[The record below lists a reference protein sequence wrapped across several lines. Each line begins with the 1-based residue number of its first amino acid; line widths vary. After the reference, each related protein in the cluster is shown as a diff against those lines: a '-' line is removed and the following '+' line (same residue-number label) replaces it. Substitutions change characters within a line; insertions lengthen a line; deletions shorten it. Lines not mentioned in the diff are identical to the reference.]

1 MDHQNT
7 IPERN
12 LVLIHIYITFSVC
25 QKELLKAIR
34 EGRLYYSN
42 VCLILSPAQC
52 LYTPSYIIENIRF
65 PLFKNEIFSLFL
77 LILFKTARQ
86 LFLIFCK
93 EKYNKVYKSRIGDLC

>member
-34 EGRLYYSN
+34 E
-42 VCLILSPAQC
+42 
-52 LYTPSYIIENIRF
+52 
-65 PLFKNEIFSLFL
+65 
-77 LILFKTARQ
+77 
-86 LFLIFCK
+86 
-93 EKYNKVYKSRIGDLC
+93 

>member
-52 LYTPSYIIENIRF
+52 LYTPSYIIENIQF
-65 PLFKNEIFSLFL
+65 PLFENEIFDFFSLFL
-77 LILFKTARQ
+77 LILFKTVRQ
-86 LFLIFCK
+86 LFLIVCQ
-93 EKYNKVYKSRIGDLC
+93 EKYNNVVFV